1 MVAFKIWATSSSRDE
16 SPNMERSA
24 MLKNHAIHG
33 KTFGLV
39 LGFPI
44 LLRRFSFPKKKEKTS
59 IPHQLFHMFFSLLI
73 SKCKKPDL

>member
-16 SPNMERSA
+16 PPNMERSA

-44 LLRRFSFPKKKEKTS
+44 LLRRISFPKKKEKT
-59 IPHQLFHMFFSLLI
+59 
-73 SKCKKPDL
+73 

>member
-44 LLRRFSFPKKKEKTS
+44 LLRRISFPKKKEKT
-59 IPHQLFHMFFSLLI
+59 
-73 SKCKKPDL
+73 